1 MTESDHSKGGDA
13 ANVQEQGGAGG
24 IGHVRELR
32 PGRSGPPAEA
42 VDLEADVFAQ
52 RRQRRE
58 RRAKLEQK
66 QARLVLA
73 TIIVFALALFLH
85 HYAFAFEAILAG
97 FVWYLWLGR
106 KKRRP

>member
-1 MTESDHSKGGDA
+1 MTDDDA
-13 ANVQEQGGAGG
+13 NDEN
-24 IGHVRELR
+24 VRELR
-32 PGRSGPPAEA
+32 PD
-42 VDLEADVFAQ
+42 DLENVFAT

-58 RRAKLEQK
+58 RRAKIEQK